1 LPKRALLS
9 VSNKAGLPA
18 FARGLVRLGYELYST
33 GATRHALEEASID
46 VLPVTELTNGFPEIL
61 GGRVKTLHPG
71 VHGGLLARR
80 SRPEDLRELE
90 AHHLRLVDLLCVNL
104 YPFAETRSR
113 PGASFA
119 EILEQVDVGGVAM
132 ARAAAKNHPEVVVV
146 VRPERYIEVLTA
158 LQDGKMDAALRRRL
172 AAEAFA
178 HTAAYDAQI
187 STWLLGDGDEDGGQ
201 FPPEL
206 TLTGQLAQS
215 LRYGE
220 NPHQVAAFYRLGSDP
235 GGLGSARQLHGP
247 ELSYNNIQ
255 DASAAYEL
263 VSEFARPAAA
273 IIKHTNP
280 CGLALGDDLVT
291 AYRKAYECDMRSA
304 FGGVVAVN
312 RILDVPTAE
321 QIIEV
326 NIHVLLVPGLAPDAA
341 EVLERRKN
349 LRVLEVAPV
358 RSPSLQVRSV
368 PGGFLAQTWDRRG
381 FDRRQCKV
389 VSKRQPTPEEWA
401 QLEFAWLT
409 AKHVRSNAIVLVADF
424 AAVGVGAGQMS
435 RVEAA
440 EIAVSRAAG
449 RARGAVMASDALIP
463 FSDGAEAV
471 LQAGVTAVI
480 QPGGSIRDSEVVE
493 AVDAAGAAMVTTGER
508 HFRH

>member
-18 FARGLVRLGYELYST
+18 FARGLTRLGYELYST
-33 GATRHALEEASID
+33 GATRHTLEEASLD
-46 VLPVTELTNGFPEIL
+46 VHPATELTNGFPEIL

-71 VHGGLLARR
+71 VHAGLLARR

-90 AHHLRLVDLLCVNL
+90 THHLQLIDLLCVNL

-132 ARAAAKNHPEVVVV
+132 ARAAAKNHPDVIVV

-158 LQDGKMDAALRRRL
+158 LQEGRVDEALRRRL

-187 STWLLGDGDEDGGQ
+187 STWLQADGSG

-206 TLTGQLAQS
+206 TLAGQLARP

-220 NPHQVAAFYRLGSDP
+220 NPHQAAAFYRLGPDP
-235 GGLGSARQLHGP
+235 GGLGSAQQVQGP

-255 DASAAYEL
+255 DASAAFEL

-280 CGLALGDDLVT
+280 CGLALGDDLAT
-291 AYRKAYECDMRSA
+291 AYRKAYECDPRSA

-321 QIIEV
+321 RILEV
-326 NIHVLLVPGLAPDAA
+326 KTDVLLAPGLAPDAV

-349 LRVLEVAPV
+349 MRVLEVAPV
-358 RSPSLQVRSV
+358 RAQSIQVRSV

-389 VSKRQPTPEEWA
+389 VSRRQPTPEEWA

-409 AKHVRSNAIVLVADF
+409 VKHVRSNAIVLATDF

-440 EIAVSRAAG
+440 EIAVRRAG
-449 RARGAVMASDALIP
+449 DRARGAVMASDALIP
-463 FSDGAEAV
+463 FADGAEAV
-471 LQAGVTAVI
+471 LAAGVTAVI
-480 QPGGSIRDSEVVE
+480 QPGGSIRDAEVI
-493 AVDAAGAAMVTTGER
+493 AAIDAAGAAMVITGER